1 MIIQERAELRSRQ
14 IGGSDA
20 AAVNR
25 DKNCTIAV
33 TLEKNMRQ
41 SGRFSEMEI
50 IAAVTKIA
58 GAKAVMRNDS
68 VAQVDPAGL
77 IKRLCERWFY
87 CGWAR
92 EAKRRMT
99 RFTADQVQLLIECFD
114 NPNRMSDIAVKKQ
127 FEKRFIDDFDLILK
141 ERCVFLIFRHI
152 LDSFLTVSDEDWL
165 VKSKRT

>member
-99 RFTADQVQLLIECFD
+99 RFTADQVQL
-114 NPNRMSDIAVKKQ
+114 
-127 FEKRFIDDFDLILK
+127 
-141 ERCVFLIFRHI
+141 
-152 LDSFLTVSDEDWL
+152 
-165 VKSKRT
+165 

>member
-1 MIIQERAELRSRQ
+1 MADQPQDGSLVQRNVGTSRPCEFRCL
-14 IGGSDA
+14 GPRDPWTPSGSGEET
-20 AAVNR
+20 
-25 DKNCTIAV
+25 K
-33 TLEKNMRQ
+33 
-41 SGRFSEMEI
+41 GEMEI

-99 RFTADQVQLLIECFD
+99 RFTADQVQL
-114 NPNRMSDIAVKKQ
+114 
-127 FEKRFIDDFDLILK
+127 
-141 ERCVFLIFRHI
+141 
-152 LDSFLTVSDEDWL
+152 
-165 VKSKRT
+165 